1 MAADQGGFCHP
12 TYGKM
17 PRLLT
22 EQVCSAA
29 GSTLPLSGM
38 LVDGQAH
45 PLQDCTVEC
54 HLHISKGLRTAQV
67 VLALSGELKVLDLC
81 ASKQVGST
89 AAVRASWNG
98 IGPVRYTGRE

>member
-1 MAADQGGFCHP
+1 MAAEQGGVCHP

-17 PRLLT
+17 PRPLT

-38 LVDGQAH
+38 LRNSTGEDGQAH

-54 HLHISKGLRTAQV
+54 HLHISKVLRTAQV
-67 VLALSGELKVLDLC
+67 VLALGGELKVSDLC
-81 ASKQVGST
+81 AD
-89 AAVRASWNG
+89 R
-98 IGPVRYTGRE
+98 